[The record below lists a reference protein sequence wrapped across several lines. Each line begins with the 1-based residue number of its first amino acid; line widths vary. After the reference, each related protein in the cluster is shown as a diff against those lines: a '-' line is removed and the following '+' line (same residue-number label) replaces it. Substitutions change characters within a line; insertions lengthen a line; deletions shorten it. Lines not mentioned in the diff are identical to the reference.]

1 MDALT
6 SQLGGL
12 SISDSKATSNIVYL
26 IGKKGILAS
35 YFHPRSDKFL
45 TTRCVST
52 PDTFEVGQIYN
63 LQRHSSGCAI
73 FTELE
78 ESVHRAYVR
87 RSRKSFSG
95 TTYYEG
101 CVLPSLLLGSRLRDY
116 DQSCA
121 TVINRS
127 PLILSSSSRP
137 VFLTKTSF
145 RTETGESVEVM
156 VEGVDRN
163 PDLKTM
169 KIFGEPVQPLP
180 SSILKGSRLQF
191 CSDTERIPLVTKALE
206 QVYTRKRPIIN
217 RTLLD
222 RIYGKSGSFTYRPV
236 DPQLISVK
244 RRDGGTIVLNGEQSE
259 AVHRYNS
266 DCPAFAVESPPG
278 TGKTMTAAS
287 MATHYCR
294 GGLQL
299 FLSTAN
305 VPVFNMA
312 IALAAIDYGDLKI
325 VHLVS
330 AEREVTQERSPF
342 SIFEADDEDNEAAAR
357 FKELGEEMETAS
369 KSRLRNL
376 KKKMRKVH
384 ADALAASAGADY
396 DIILATVD
404 MILGKLLK
412 PKNTKRPCPIQ
423 KQLETDV
430 RRVVIDEASQLTEA
444 ALNAIIL
451 CFPRAQIVLIGD
463 SKQLPA
469 FKYEKGEIVSE
480 MAAHSALVVLSRKK
494 NLPVITMRTTYRQ
507 SPSLMRHYSD
517 VFYGGHLS
525 SGKPE
530 SRLLLPS
537 IFPHIKKD
545 LMFIRIDNSKTGR
558 NGTSLINDAE
568 IATLEWTVN
577 KLRLKGYDHQSVMI
591 IAYYEAQR
599 KLAAASLPEGYEVL
613 TVDSAQVSKGIRWRV
628 TVVIEFWHNYWFAG
642 SWEGRGHRSDDE
654 RFSDDDSI
662 LHVPSKVSHRA
673 ITSNLRFGGKLCLN
687 IVYKNIYDSQD
698 RNECFRCNVA
708 VSRHKRAL
716 IILGSEALY
725 EMEPWKDLLKN
736 EKNYFSAIA
745 VGSK

>member
-1 MDALT
+1 MDVLT

-12 SISDSKATSNIVYL
+12 SISDSTARSNIVYL
-26 IGKKGILAS
+26 IGKNRNIAS
-35 YFHPRSDKFL
+35 YFHPLSDKFL
-45 TTRCVST
+45 TTHCVST
-52 PDTFEVGQIYN
+52 PDTFEVGQLYN
-63 LQRHSSGCAI
+63 LKKHSSGCAI
-73 FTELE
+73 FTELDE
-78 ESVHRAYVR
+78 NIRRAYVIR
-87 RSRKSFSG
+87 GEMMFADSG
-95 TTYYEG
+95 YEDFI
-101 CVLPSLLLGSRLRDY
+101 LPSLLLGSRLRDY

-137 VFLTKTSF
+137 VFLTTTSF
-145 RTETGESVEVM
+145 RTETGEAVEVM

-169 KIFGEPVQPLP
+169 KIFGDPVQPLP
-180 SSILKGSRLQF
+180 SSIVKGSHLQF

-206 QVYTRKRPIIN
+206 QVHKSNRSIIN

-222 RIYGKSGSFTYRPV
+222 RIYGKSGSFTYRPM
-236 DPQLISVK
+236 DHRLISVK
-244 RRDGGTIVLNGEQSE
+244 RRDGTTIVLNGEQSE

-278 TGKTMTAAS
+278 TGKTMTAGA
-287 MATHYCR
+287 MAITYCR

-312 IALAAIDYGDLKI
+312 IALAAIDYGDLNI

-330 AEREVTQERSPF
+330 AEREATQERSPF
-342 SIFEADDEDNEAAAR
+342 SIFEADDEENEAAAR

-376 KKKMRKVH
+376 KKMMRKVH
-384 ADALAASAGADY
+384 AEALAASGGAHY

-412 PKNTKRPCPIQ
+412 PKNKKNPCPIQ
-423 KQLETDV
+423 RQLETDV
-430 RRVVIDEASQLTEA
+430 RRIVIDEASQLTEA

-480 MAAHSALVVLSRKK
+480 MAAHSALIVLSRKK
-494 NLPVITMRTTYRQ
+494 NLPMITMRTTYRQ
-507 SPSLMRHYSD
+507 SPSVMRHYSD

-537 IFPHIKKD
+537 AFPPHIKKD

-568 IATLEWTVN
+568 IATLEWTVT

-599 KLAAASLPEGYEVL
+599 KLAKASLPEGYEVL
-613 TVDSAQVSKGIRWRV
+613 TVDSAQGREKD
-628 TVVIEFWHNYWFAG
+628 VVIVLTT
-642 SWEGRGHRSDDE
+642 R
-654 RFSDDDSI
+654 DSPTTTPFFTCP
-662 LHVPSKVSHRA
+662 L
-673 ITSNLRFGGKLCLN
+673 
-687 IVYKNIYDSQD
+687 
-698 RNECFRCNVA
+698 RCNVA

-736 EKNYFSAIA
+736 EKKYFSAIA
-745 VGSK
+745 VSK

>member
-1 MDALT
+1 MDVLT

-12 SISDSKATSNIVYL
+12 SISDSTARSNIVYL
-26 IGKKGILAS
+26 IGKNRNIAS
-35 YFHPRSDKFL
+35 YFHPLSDKFL
-45 TTRCVST
+45 TTHCVST
-52 PDTFEVGQIYN
+52 PDTFEVGQLYN
-63 LQRHSSGCAI
+63 LKKHSSGCAI
-73 FTELE
+73 FTELDE
-78 ESVHRAYVR
+78 NIRRAYVIR
-87 RSRKSFSG
+87 GEMMFADSG
-95 TTYYEG
+95 YEDFI
-101 CVLPSLLLGSRLRDY
+101 LPSLLLGSRLRDY

-137 VFLTKTSF
+137 VFLTTTSF
-145 RTETGESVEVM
+145 RTETGEAVEVM

-169 KIFGEPVQPLP
+169 KIFGDPVQPLP
-180 SSILKGSRLQF
+180 SSIVKGSHLQF

-206 QVYTRKRPIIN
+206 QVHKSNRSIIN

-222 RIYGKSGSFTYRPV
+222 RIYGKSGSFTYRPM
-236 DPQLISVK
+236 DHRLISVK
-244 RRDGGTIVLNGEQSE
+244 RRDGTTIVLNGEQSE

-278 TGKTMTAAS
+278 TGKTMTAGA
-287 MATHYCR
+287 MAITYCR

-312 IALAAIDYGDLKI
+312 IALAAIDYGDLNI

-330 AEREVTQERSPF
+330 AEREATQERSPF
-342 SIFEADDEDNEAAAR
+342 SIFEADDEENEAAAR

-376 KKKMRKVH
+376 KKMMRKVH
-384 ADALAASAGADY
+384 AEALAASGGAHY

-412 PKNTKRPCPIQ
+412 PKNKKNPCPIQ
-423 KQLETDV
+423 RQLETDV
-430 RRVVIDEASQLTEA
+430 RRIVIDEASQLTEA

-480 MAAHSALVVLSRKK
+480 MAAHSALIVLSRKK
-494 NLPVITMRTTYRQ
+494 NLPMITMRTTYRQ
-507 SPSLMRHYSD
+507 SPSVMRHYSD

-537 IFPHIKKD
+537 AFPPHIKKD

-568 IATLEWTVN
+568 IATLEWTVT

-599 KLAAASLPEGYEVL
+599 KLAKASLPEGYEVL
-613 TVDSAQVSKGIRWRV
+613 TVDSAQVSSKFRV
-628 TVVIEFWHNYWFAG
+628 NK
-642 SWEGRGHRSDDE
+642 S
-654 RFSDDDSI
+654 
-662 LHVPSKVSHRA
+662 
-673 ITSNLRFGGKLCLN
+673 
-687 IVYKNIYDSQD
+687 
-698 RNECFRCNVA
+698 
-708 VSRHKRAL
+708 
-716 IILGSEALY
+716 
-725 EMEPWKDLLKN
+725 
-736 EKNYFSAIA
+736 
-745 VGSK
+745 